1 MNRMGIPIPELI
13 FPTQTETT
21 ILRRVWKA
29 AACRGWTLFRNN
41 IGLAYYPDGSRVQ
54 YGLCPGS
61 ADLVGWRTVRITEDM
76 VGKDIA
82 QFVGVEVKTP
92 TGRLRKEQRNW
103 LDRAKEAGALII
115 VARGE
120 GDLDET

>member
-1 MNRMGIPIPELI
+1 MI
-13 FPTQTETT
+13 TETT

-29 AACRGWTLFRNN
+29 ASALGWTLFRNN
-41 IGLAYYPDGSRVQ
+41 IGLAIYPDGSRVQ

-61 ADLVGWRTVRITEDM
+61 SDLVGWRTVRITADM
-76 VGKDIA
+76 VGQDIA
-82 QFVGVEVKTP
+82 QFVGVEVKTA

-103 LDRAKEAGALII
+103 LDRARSAGALVI

-120 GDLDET
+120 EDLNAS